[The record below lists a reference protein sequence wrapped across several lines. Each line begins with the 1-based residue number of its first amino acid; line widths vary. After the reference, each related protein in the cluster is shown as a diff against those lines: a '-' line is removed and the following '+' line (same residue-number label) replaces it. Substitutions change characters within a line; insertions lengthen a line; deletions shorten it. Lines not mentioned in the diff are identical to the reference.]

1 MLAKLNAVRARH
13 GLPQVTYDASDD
25 GAAAEAALYMA
36 ANKALTHT
44 PDSSGKCYSANAA
57 RLAGSSNLHMS
68 WGSGSTLGTPSS
80 DAIVGYLIDNNV
92 PSLGHRRWVLNPYL
106 GKTTYGRV
114 DGQPDGSGGS
124 YYMASTLKASNGV
137 SSVSMSND
145 FVAYPYGTYP
155 SNEFSTSWFLS
166 FSALPSKTNVWANG
180 SSQVSYAS
188 ATIAVTHSGG
198 SLSVSQQSADY
209 VGYGLPNNL
218 QWKVAGLVA
227 NTDYTV
233 TISNVTVNG
242 ATRQYQYPFRLQ

>member
-36 ANKALTHT
+36 ANQTLTHE
-44 PDSSGKCYSANAA
+44 PSSSGKCYSANAY
-57 RLAGSSNLHMS
+57 RLANSSNLHMS

-80 DAIVGYLIDNNV
+80 NAIIGYLIDNNV
-92 PSLGHRRWVLNPYL
+92 SSLGHRRWVLNPYL

-114 DGQPDGSGGS
+114 DGQPDGSNS
-124 YYMASTLKASNGV
+124 TYMASVMKASNGA

-155 SNEFSTSWFLS
+155 SSDFSTGWFLS
-166 FSALPSKTNVWANG
+166 FSALPSKTNVWAN
-180 SSQVSYAS
+180 SSDEVSYAG
-188 ATIAVTHSGG
+188 ATISVTHSGG
-198 SLSVSQQSADY
+198 SLSVSQQSANY
-209 VGYGLPNNL
+209 EGYGLPNHL